1 MSSSPASALN
11 VEIATMLRGELD
23 TVAQW
28 AAQEC
33 WNPGLRDA
41 PCNYAADPQGFVIA
55 KVDGKPVGS
64 ISAVRYESGYGF
76 MGFYIVLPEFRGRGI
91 GRLLWSEALRRLEG
105 RVVGLDGVMAMV
117 PCYAKSGFVT
127 HHINTRH
134 RFKAAPHALAPT
146 VKRLSSLPL
155 AKVLE
160 YDRRHHPAARA
171 AFLDQWVRIPG
182 SHGFVSVTDARVNG
196 YGVIRPSQNGWRIGP
211 LFADSAA
218 VAGSLL
224 EALCGSVNAGDDIF
238 MDVPGCNEAACALA
252 EARGVEKLFQTA
264 RMYRGVMPALNWNG
278 VFGVSS
284 VELG

>member
-1 MSSSPASALN
+1 
-11 VEIATMLRGELD
+11 
-23 TVAQW
+23 
-28 AAQEC
+28 
-33 WNPGLRDA
+33 
-41 PCNYAADPQGFVIA
+41 
-55 KVDGKPVGS
+55 
-64 ISAVRYESGYGF
+64 
-76 MGFYIVLPEFRGRGI
+76 
-91 GRLLWSEALRRLEG
+91 
-105 RVVGLDGVMAMV
+105 
-117 PCYAKSGFVT
+117 
-127 HHINTRH
+127 
-134 RFKAAPHALAPT
+134 
-146 VKRLSSLPL
+146 
-155 AKVLE
+155 
-160 YDRRHHPAARA
+160 
-171 AFLDQWVRIPG
+171 
-182 SHGFVSVTDARVNG
+182 VNG